1 MLCAP
6 YQTGSYRLHAI
17 ELKSISREHWKVRS
31 NGKQRNQPRIMIAQN
46 WWRLRHLMDCNA
58 ILQQTSFSSWLNELA
73 RSPIFPWH
81 SRAFIWSIICFH
93 GNAAAR
99 RPVNFSWMAGTVAS
113 CNRGMFN
120 WQTVFCK
127 YWALFMDSTPSIYAL
142 YDSPLLIFGAP
153 VTGRYLFE
161 RLCRTRYT
169 LSIHSV
175 IPWNPTVPSSQL
187 PDYFVLSALMLSV
200 AN

>member
-1 MLCAP
+1 
-6 YQTGSYRLHAI
+6 
-17 ELKSISREHWKVRS
+17 
-31 NGKQRNQPRIMIAQN
+31 MIAQVCAH
-46 WWRLRHLMDCNA
+46 LRTVMIDCNA
-58 ILQQTSFSSWLNELA
+58 TPQQTGFSSWPNEIA
-73 RSPIFPWH
+73 CSPIFPRH
-81 SRAFIWSIICFH
+81 GRAFIWSIICFQ

-127 YWALFMDSTPSIYAL
+127 YWALFIDSTPSIYAL

-153 VTGRYLFE
+153 VTGHYLFE

-175 IPWNPTVPSSQL
+175 IPWKLTMPVSRSS
-187 PDYFVLSALMLSV
+187 DYFVLSVLMLSD
-200 AN
+200 ANKLRRALVSFFV